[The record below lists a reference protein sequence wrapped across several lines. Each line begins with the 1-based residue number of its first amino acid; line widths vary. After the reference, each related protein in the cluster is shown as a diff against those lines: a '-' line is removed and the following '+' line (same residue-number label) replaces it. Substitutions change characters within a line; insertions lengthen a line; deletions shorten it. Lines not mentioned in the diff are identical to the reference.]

1 MNGLHF
7 MLFAGFLINLCYF
20 NVKDSFQKVIVGLN
34 PPRVIASPKE
44 SIIFASSNKQK
55 GKKIVNKQGYSNTK
69 NMNKKNMI
77 LMSTLLVCSL
87 ESFAQSDAEVTD
99 SSGKMWI
106 STQLPWLHPN
116 RW

>member
-55 GKKIVNKQGYSNTK
+55 GK
-69 NMNKKNMI
+69 
-77 LMSTLLVCSL
+77 
-87 ESFAQSDAEVTD
+87 
-99 SSGKMWI
+99 
-106 STQLPWLHPN
+106 
-116 RW
+116 R